1 MYVRYIY
8 MDIYLNIDIIYIYIL
23 YEYYIIINITY
34 RYIIYVGENIY
45 VWIYI

>member
-1 MYVRYIY
+1 